1 MLSRTKLAFFGV
13 LVLAIGGCMGT
24 DPSVI
29 SNIGQ
34 YNNTIKEV
42 EVLTKAGI
50 LGYAQGVERTD
61 DQKADLEKSLPLI
74 EELYRFRPTS
84 SQILALKGRALL
96 ALDRNDEA
104 EKALLE
110 GVNQW
115 SAVLLNT
122 ENEIRNTMYYDL
134 ANISFER
141 GEYPEALER
150 VEKALELG
158 PDNLNCLV
166 YKARILIQAG
176 EESEALKVLDRVL
189 ELNPGDSEA
198 ELLKKFL
205 KTSQG
210 SEAASP

>member
-1 MLSRTKLAFFGV
+1 MLG
-13 LVLAIGGCMGT
+13 IGGCMGT
-24 DPSVI
+24 DPNVI
-29 SNIGQ
+29 TNFGQ
-34 YNNTIKEV
+34 YDEGIKKV
-42 EVLTKAGI
+42 QPLTESGI
-50 LGYAQGVERTD
+50 LAYAQGVERTAE
-61 DQKADLEKSLPLI
+61 QKADLEKALPII

-84 SQILALKGRALL
+84 SQILALKGRTLL
-96 ALDRNDEA
+96 ALDREDEA

-115 SAVLLNT
+115 SAVLLSA

-134 ANISFER
+134 ANISFAR
-141 GEYPEALER
+141 GDYDEALER
-150 VEKALELG
+150 VDKALELG

-166 YKARILIQAG
+166 YKARILIQTG
-176 EESEALKVLDRVL
+176 EQSEALKVLDRVL